1 MCVPFTLS
9 KDHMKNIAHTLIA
22 IIIAYAFLIPLQS
35 AEAVLWEDHFDR
47 EAAADWQHKGNDSV
61 WTVEDGF
68 LKTEIRAREQ
78 WSAIFERYQFI
89 AYPGPYNDFT
99 ITLETVGATR
109 ARFGIA
115 LAKHFHDPVTEID
128 EHGYYLFFTNDMYP
142 SRDGDVFIGPGQ
154 RWNTDELQQMELH
167 FKDGRFQLNADGESR
182 IDFTDANFDHID
194 TIAFVLA
201 GFVTEDVNVGSAW
214 VDTFTID
221 GLAVSPIRKLATTW
235 AHLKTS
241 SNR

>member
-1 MCVPFTLS
+1 
-9 KDHMKNIAHTLIA
+9 MKNARRFLNTITIICILLI
-22 IIIAYAFLIPLQS
+22 S
-35 AEAVLWEDHFDR
+35 AGGTDAVLWEDHFDK
-47 EAAADWQHKGNDSV
+47 EAEEDWQHKGNNSV

-68 LKTEIRAREQ
+68 LKTEIQAQEQ

-115 LAKHFHDPVTEID
+115 LAKHFHDPVAEID

-142 SRDGDVFIGPGQ
+142 SRDGTVFIGPGQ

-201 GFVTEDVNVGSAW
+201 GFVTEDVTVGSAW

-235 AHLKTS
+235 ATLKQE
-241 SNR
+241 

>member
-1 MCVPFTLS
+1 
-9 KDHMKNIAHTLIA
+9 MKTVAHVLTA
-22 IIIAYAFLIPLQS
+22 IIIISISFVAS
-35 AEAVLWEDHFDR
+35 RSVDAVLWEDHFDQ
-47 EAAADWQHKGNDSV
+47 EAKEDWQHDGNDSV

-78 WSAIFERYQFI
+78 WSPIFERYQFI
-89 AYPGPYNDFT
+89 AYPGPYNGFT

-115 LAKHFHDPVTEID
+115 LAKRFYDPVTEID
-128 EHGYYLFFTNDMYP
+128 ERGYYLFFTNDMYT
-142 SRDGDVFIGPGQ
+142 SRDDNLFIEPGQ

-167 FKDGRFQLNADGESR
+167 FNDGRFQLSADGESR

-201 GFVTEDVNVGSAW
+201 GFVTENLNVGSAW

-221 GLAVSPIRKLATTW
+221 GLGVSPIRKLATTW
-235 AHLKTS
+235 AHLKTNS
-241 SNR
+241 DR

>member
-1 MCVPFTLS
+1 
-9 KDHMKNIAHTLIA
+9 MKNAGRFLNTIT
-22 IIIAYAFLIPLQS
+22 IIGIFLIS
-35 AEAVLWEDHFDR
+35 VGGADAVLWEDHFDQ
-47 EAAADWQHKGNDSV
+47 EAEADWQHKGNDSV

-68 LKTEIRAREQ
+68 LKTKIQAQEQ

-99 ITLETVGATR
+99 ITLETVGVTR

-115 LAKHFHDPVTEID
+115 LAKHFHDPVTKID

-154 RWNTDELQQMELH
+154 RWNTDALQQMELH

-182 IDFTDANFDHID
+182 LDFTDANFDHID

-201 GFVTEDVNVGSAW
+201 GFVTEDVNIGSAW

-235 AHLKTS
+235 ASLKQEQP
-241 SNR
+241 

>member
-1 MCVPFTLS
+1 MVR
-9 KDHMKNIAHTLIA
+9 MKNITCIFLKTLV
-22 IIIAYAFLIPLQS
+22 IICAFLTPLRG
-35 AEAVLWEDHFDR
+35 ADTALWQDHFDQPA
-47 EAAADWQHKGNDSV
+47 EKDWQHKGNDSV

-68 LKTEIRAREQ
+68 LKTEIQAQEQ
-78 WSAIFERYQFI
+78 WHAIFERYQFI

-99 ITLETVGATR
+99 ITLETIGATR

-115 LAKHFHDPVTEID
+115 LAKHFHDPVTKID

-142 SRDGDVFIGPGQ
+142 SRNGDVFIEPAQ

-167 FKDGRFQLNADGESR
+167 FKNGRFQLNADGESR

-201 GFVTEDVNVGSAW
+201 GFVTEDVNIGNAW

-241 SNR
+241 SDR